1 MSLCGV
7 GLKVSSAPKPVL
19 TIERGTGFAERHYSV
34 AEIAALWNL
43 SPDKVRGLFQNE
55 PGVLVFGDAQP
66 RYGRR
71 RHTTLRIPESVAER
85 VYRRLLRK

>member
-1 MSLCGV
+1 MS
-7 GLKVSSAPKPVL
+7 AAKPVL
-19 TIERGTGFAERHYSV
+19 TMEHSPAFAERHYSV
-34 AEIAALWNL
+34 AELAALWNL
-43 SPDKVRGLFQNE
+43 SADKVRRLFQGE
-55 PGVLVFGDAQP
+55 PGVLVFGDTQP